1 MEQVFLLIGGLV
13 IGYIVIMVAI
23 ALIAWIE
30 KLDDLDD
37 ND

>member
-1 MEQVFLLIGGLV
+1 MEQLGFLIVGLV
-13 IGYIVIMVAI
+13 IGYGVIVAAI

-30 KLDDLDD
+30 KLDD